1 MSKRAP
7 GWMMQAAV
15 AVAVGLALGFAVGWW
30 LWPVQYTNTAPAVLR
45 QDYRDDYI
53 VMVATAYEVE
63 RDLEQAR
70 ERLKLLNPEEPAVSV
85 TELAERLIEADG
97 SSEDI
102 ARLARLA
109 WALGATAPTLIPYL
123 EGPL

>member
-1 MSKRAP
+1 MSERAP

-123 EGPL
+123 EGPP